1 MTEIRFLP
9 EDTSPQPDD
18 WLLVQKADTNA
29 DKKISIENLSS
40 TIQLVQTSLNK
51 TSHPGFVPGRYYS
64 LFPTASGV
72 LNQTASI
79 GFVYYTYLYIP
90 IEVQFSAVA
99 VLANS
104 GTASSKCRLGI
115 YNVSNGMPSSLALDC
130 GEIALPSSGVKEV
143 AVNFSLSVGFY
154 FVAITVNQNNNFVA
168 YSSSISNASILGG
181 NGVFTNYSSGWRAT
195 FSYENFPNN
204 APIENFVATSTPVTW
219 FKVA

>member
-40 TIQLVQTSLNK
+40 LNK

-72 LNQTASI
+72 GNQTASI

-99 VLANS
+99 VSLANG

-115 YNVSNGMPSSLALDC
+115 YNVSNGMPSLLVLDC
-130 GEIALPSSGVKEV
+130 GEIALPSSGGKEV
-143 AVNFSLSVGFY
+143 AVNFSLSSGFY
-154 FVAITVNQNNNFVA
+154 FVATTVNENNNFVA
-168 YSSSISNASILGG
+168 HSSSISNASILGG

-195 FSYENFPNN
+195 FSYGNFPNN
-204 APIENFVATSTPVTW
+204 APVANFVATSTPITW